1 MDSPEDIS
9 FYTGLP
15 NFESFMSFMRLID
28 PGENAENIR
37 VWSRSYSGRPSNAG
51 RPHMLTAEDQ
61 LVLVR
66 LRLGLFER
74 DLAYRFKVS
83 VATVSRICTTWI
95 SFIYLQVGQMDLWFA
110 GYLAA
115 YVFGTATAHAP
126 DVMQC
131 VAWSSFPRRV
141 MEVTDSA
148 RVGCPIFLADNSHGF
163 PFASSTLTLDP
174 ALDKTNVTLDGPIT
188 DRHSSTTTWSTTI
201 KASPVDSFISGRGNS
216 GVGIM
221 LIRCLFITQFQPG
234 DSVMADK
241 GFKIQDL
248 LSAKGV
254 ALNIP
259 PFLQRQRLTEEEVRA
274 TEEIAS
280 LRTHS
285 PN

>member
-1 MDSPEDIS
+1 MGGRGNSGVGIMLIRCLFITQFAGYLAAYVFGTATAHAPDVMQCVAWSSFPRRVMEVTDSARRRFSPSILRPSPSTTTWSTTIKASPVDS
-9 FYTGLP
+9 F
-15 NFESFMSFMRLID
+15 I
-28 PGENAENIR
+28 
-37 VWSRSYSGRPSNAG
+37 SGRGNSG
-51 RPHMLTAEDQ
+51 VGIMLI
-61 LVLVR
+61 R
-66 LRLGLFER
+66 CLFI
-74 DLAYRFKVS
+74 
-83 VATVSRICTTWI
+83 T
-95 SFIYLQVGQMDLWFA
+95 QFA

-148 RVGCPIFLADNSHGF
+148 RVGCPIFLADNSDGF

-221 LIRCLFITQFQPG
+221 LIRCLFITQLQP
-234 DSVMADK
+234 
-241 GFKIQDL
+241 F
-248 LSAKGV
+248 
-254 ALNIP
+254 
-259 PFLQRQRLTEEEVRA
+259 T
-274 TEEIAS
+274 
-280 LRTHS
+280 
-285 PN
+285 

>member
-1 MDSPEDIS
+1 M
-9 FYTGLP
+9 
-15 NFESFMSFMRLID
+15 LI
-28 PGENAENIR
+28 R
-37 VWSRSYSGRPSNAG
+37 C
-51 RPHMLTAEDQ
+51 
-61 LVLVR
+61 
-66 LRLGLFER
+66 LFI
-74 DLAYRFKVS
+74 
-83 VATVSRICTTWI
+83 T
-95 SFIYLQVGQMDLWFA
+95 QFA

-148 RVGCPIFLADNSHGF
+148 RVGCPIFLADNSDGF

-221 LIRCLFITQFQPG
+221 LIRCLFITQLAAPDNDVEEGAGGLATARASEEHQHSSHG
-234 DSVMADK
+234 TD
-241 GFKIQDL
+241 GW
-248 LSAKGV
+248 
-254 ALNIP
+254 
-259 PFLQRQRLTEEEVRA
+259 TEANVTLA
-274 TEEIAS
+274 VI
-280 LRTHS
+280 LDD
-285 PN
+285 